1 MTDATNDETRAIEL
15 DVEVPG
21 TPEQV
26 WDAVATGPGIGSWF
40 VPAEVDG
47 REGGKVTLHFGAA
60 GDDVAT
66 IEVWDPPHRV
76 VARSDE
82 EHRGVFFT
90 TEYRVEPND
99 DGETCTVWLVQD
111 GFGEDM
117 TWDAEIEQTE
127 RGWEVFLHNL
137 RLYRTF
143 FPQQYASP
151 VSGIAATAGPRTA
164 AWAKLAEALGLPTE
178 MKDGEPVDTTSV
190 EGAPQLVGVV
200 DRVVDRVVG
209 GDAPLVTLMIEQ
221 PLPGYAILGADGDDN
236 MAFVNLSAYLFG
248 DLSGEIAD
256 REQPRWQ
263 EWVSAN
269 FPPADPYAEPG

>member
-1 MTDATNDETRAIEL
+1 MTDSTNDETRSIEL

-21 TPEQV
+21 PPEQV
-26 WDAVATGPGIGSWF
+26 WDAIATGPGIGSWF

-47 REGGKVTLHFGAA
+47 RTGGKMILHFGGA
-60 GDDVAT
+60 GDSIST
-66 IEVWDPPHRV
+66 IEIWDPPYRLIE
-76 VARSDE
+76 RDDE
-82 EHRGVFFT
+82 EHRGQLFT
-90 TEYRVEPND
+90 TEFRIEAND
-99 DGETCTVWLVQD
+99 DGETCTVWLVHD
-111 GFGEDM
+111 GFGTDM

-151 VSGIAATAGPRTA
+151 ISAIAATAGPRTA
-164 AWAKLAEALGLPTE
+164 AWAKLAEALRLPTE
-178 MKDGEPVDTTSV
+178 LKDGERVDTSRV

-209 GDAPLVTLMIEQ
+209 GDAPLVTIMIEQ
-221 PLPGYAILGADGDDN
+221 PLPGYAILGADGDDS

-248 DLSGEIAD
+248 DLASDIAG

-263 EWVSAN
+263 EWMSAT
-269 FPPADPYAEPG
+269 FPPANP